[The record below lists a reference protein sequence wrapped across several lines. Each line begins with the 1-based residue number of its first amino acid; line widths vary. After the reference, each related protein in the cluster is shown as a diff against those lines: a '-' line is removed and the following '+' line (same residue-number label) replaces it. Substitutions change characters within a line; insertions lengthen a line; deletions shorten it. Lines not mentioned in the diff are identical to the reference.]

1 FLFLALAALVVAIP
15 AGAFAGSIDAEGVPA
30 IFAGHAYYDLTTG
43 TVSWENNPAPLAA
56 VDIYSNIASGALF
69 AISSTDLAATWGD
82 EVTTT
87 GTGTLDQTDFT
98 VFNSGSSGGGSLLS
112 ASFTIDLFDGPSS
125 AFLGGFTTSVVNFP
139 GGLPTGFYTI
149 ITVTSLAPL

>member
-1 FLFLALAALVVAIP
+1 ALLVAIP
-15 AGAFAGSIDAEGVPA
+15 VGASAASIDAESAPPV
-30 IFAGHAYYDLTTG
+30 FAGHAYYDLTTG

-56 VDIYSNIASGALF
+56 VDIYSNIASGPSF

-98 VFNSGSSGGGSLLS
+98 VFNSGASGGGPLLT
-112 ASFTIDLFDGPSS
+112 AAFTINLFDGPSTT
-125 AFLGGFTTSVVNFP
+125 FLGAFNTSVINF
-139 GGLPTGFYTI
+139 G
-149 ITVTSLAPL
+149 